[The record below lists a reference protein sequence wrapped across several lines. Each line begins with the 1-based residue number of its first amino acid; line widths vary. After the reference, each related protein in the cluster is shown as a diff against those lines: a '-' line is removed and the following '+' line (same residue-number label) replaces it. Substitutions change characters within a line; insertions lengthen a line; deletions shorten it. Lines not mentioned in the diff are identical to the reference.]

1 MLAKIIATIPSEFVQ
16 GNIYPAVRAGHI
28 DPLRLQETAKVQP
41 VLMVVAANLGRVQES
56 PAGRARM
63 RRDTSLQRFIDSID
77 REDIFNTPD
86 FCCRRARGR
95 VGSTFF
101 SNTLDRNPGF
111 CSCGL
116 LDAFCSAGSEYREA
130 ALYPPPC

>member
-86 FCCRRARGR
+86 FCCRRARGQS
-95 VGSTFF
+95 GQHFF
-101 SNTLDRNPGF
+101 PTRWTVTP
-111 CSCGL
+111 
-116 LDAFCSAGSEYREA
+116 AF
-130 ALYPPPC
+130 ALVVF